1 MNIDNYN
8 SILQS
13 LLEDR
18 SNVIYNLKRTK
29 ENELI
34 LTERLEKINKAIS
47 ELKGKKDKYIGNRE
61 SDY

>member
-13 LLEDR
+13 LLEER
-18 SNVIYNLKRTK
+18 SNILYNAQRSQNQLLILNNRLNKVDEAIEELKR
-29 ENELI
+29 
-34 LTERLEKINKAIS
+34 
-47 ELKGKKDKYIGNRE
+47 KKDEYIGNRE